1 MSYVSFKSSLTYIL
15 TTIAAAVLVGC
26 SSEPKRVSGAEFQ
39 EYYRLGTSPMHIY
52 EYIGEKDGKFYL
64 RHKSMSLINKRKWN
78 EKILYTEDSELNP
91 TFLEQLRKQSKEFA
105 ELKAAGK

>member
-1 MSYVSFKSSLTYIL
+1 MKHLLL
-15 TTIAAAVLVGC
+15 TTIAAVVLAGC

-39 EYYRLGTSPMHIY
+39 ECYRLGTGTMYIY
-52 EYIGEKDGKFYL
+52 KYIGEKDGKFYL

-91 TFLEQLRKQSKEFA
+91 TFLEQLRKQSKEFV
-105 ELKAAGK
+105 ELKAEGK

>member
-1 MSYVSFKSSLTYIL
+1 MGFKSSLTQIL
-15 TTIAAAVLVGC
+15 TTIAAVLLVGC
-26 SSEPKRVSGAEFQ
+26 GSNPKRVSGVEFQ
-39 EYYRLGTSPMHIY
+39 DCFRSGTGSMHIY

-91 TFLEQLRKQSKEFA
+91 TFLKQLRDQSKTIVN
-105 ELKAAGK
+105 LKTKEK